1 MQLLSGAS
9 RDTSLALPYLMEEIS
24 SLYRV
29 ERNKEMRE
37 LGQLR
42 PEDPYIVKDKKDG
55 IWYHAEVVKVVRG
68 HIVML
73 VYIDFGNT
81 VVVPRH

>member
-68 HIVML
+68 YIVMTA
-73 VYIDFGNT
+73 YDNFRNT
-81 VVVPRH
+81 VMVPRH